1 MHMLIAVWL
10 AGRRVVRT
18 AADASH
24 SLSVDHTVFIEEC
37 LRIG

>member
-24 SLSVDHTVFIEEC
+24 SLSVDHTVFIAEC